1 MFQVGQL
8 VVYGSTGVCTI
19 REIRENP
26 VDKRRYYV
34 LKPLYQSCTI
44 SAPAD
49 SSKIFIRPILTRDEA
64 NALIDRIP
72 EVTGEPCHNRSI
84 QQLTEHYK
92 ASLESHNCMDLVELA
107 KSIYTKK
114 QNAAQQNRKLGSV
127 DERFMKRA
135 EELLFGELA
144 ASLEISPEDVPGYIE
159 ARLNRSTK

>member
-26 VDKRRYYV
+26 GDKRCYYV

-49 SSKIFIRPILTRDEA
+49 SSKIFIRPILTRQEA
-64 NALIDRIP
+64 TALIDKLP
-72 EVTGEPCHNRSI
+72 AVSAEPCQNRSI

-92 ASLESHNCMDLVELA
+92 AALESHNCMTIAELA
-107 KSIYTKK
+107 KSIYVKK
-114 QNAAQQNRKLGSV
+114 QNAALQNRKLGSV

-144 ASLEISPEDVPGYIE
+144 AALDIPPESVPGYIE
-159 ARLNRSTK
+159 ARLKSEA